1 MRKTRSAKPENEIRE
16 FVDAIAIL
24 YKDYSH
30 RAWLIRAGEE
40 FIYTGKVTTNDDR
53 TD

>member
-1 MRKTRSAKPENEIRE
+1 MRQTWSAKIENEIRQ
-16 FVDAIAIL
+16 FVDEIL
-24 YKDYSH
+24 HGDDRHK
-30 RAWLIRAGEE
+30 AWLIRAGEE